1 MGDARQSDVSAKGRT
16 SGTISPMPRWVAPVV
31 VIALA
36 LLIQA
41 SGGMFGDYASRVMLD
56 TGIMMIAAVSLTIVN
71 GFTGQFSIGHAAFM
85 AIGGYVSGWLTYYGL
100 LSTIG
105 RTTELSGAHG
115 WLLLPAAIVGGL
127 VAAGAGWL
135 VGLPSLRLRGDYLAI
150 VTLGFG
156 EILRVLLQQTD
167 GQRFSQQEMSEAG
180 LFGLLFPPDVGGAS
194 GFESIPK
201 LTNLAWVYLMVG
213 VVIVFA
219 IRLKYSS
226 YGRAM
231 LAIREDEIAAES
243 MGVNVTRMKVRAFMF
258 AAFFAGVAGTLYAHQ
273 PGTLLRPADA
283 GYARSFDIVIMVV
296 MGGLGSISGATL
308 AAVLVSLLN
317 VGLLELADYGAMK
330 WRMPI
335 FALLLILIMI
345 FRPQGLFG
353 LREIWDFFTSRDRVR
368 GKP

>member
-1 MGDARQSDVSAKGRT
+1 MGEGLEQLSHVSDRAGVGAGM
-16 SGTISPMPRWVAPVV
+16 IPRWVAPCVV
-31 VIALA
+31 VAFA
-36 LLIQA
+36 FVMYA
-41 SGGMFGDYASRVMLD
+41 SGGFVGDYASRVMLD

-100 LSTIG
+100 LATLG
-105 RTTELSGAHG
+105 RTTDLGAEHG
-115 WLLLPAAIVGGL
+115 WLLLPAAIIGGL
-127 VAAGAGWL
+127 AAAGAGWL

-167 GQRFSQQEMSEAG
+167 RQRFSSQEMSEV
-180 LFGLLFPPDVGGAS
+180 GLLGLIVPPDVGGAS

-213 VVIVFA
+213 AVILFA

-308 AAVLVSLLN
+308 AAIVVSLLN

-353 LREIWDFFTSRDRVR
+353 LREIWDFFRSRDRTGGGR
-368 GKP
+368 